1 MGRQLNKELVIQNKK
16 EAIRELNNTL
26 EKLINKGSDKYLKK
40 ADVISF
46 WLKEYS
52 NYIQNEENFNYKRVM
67 HYKRGDVVQLNFG
80 FNIGSE
86 HGGLHYAIVLDNN
99 IFNLLQ

>member
-40 ADVISF
+40 SI
-46 WLKEYS
+46 
-52 NYIQNEENFNYKRVM
+52 IH
-67 HYKRGDVVQLNFG
+67 HYLPNK
-80 FNIGSE
+80 
-86 HGGLHYAIVLDNN
+86 H
-99 IFNLLQ
+99 